1 MEIISLVQCE
11 SQNSGQEKQRHLNY
25 SYVRVRVDMIAI
37 MSSKADMETK
47 DPLINVVHDE
57 WTVNKVTLFSWKN
70 EN

>member
-1 MEIISLVQCE
+1 
-11 SQNSGQEKQRHLNY
+11 
-25 SYVRVRVDMIAI
+25 MIAI